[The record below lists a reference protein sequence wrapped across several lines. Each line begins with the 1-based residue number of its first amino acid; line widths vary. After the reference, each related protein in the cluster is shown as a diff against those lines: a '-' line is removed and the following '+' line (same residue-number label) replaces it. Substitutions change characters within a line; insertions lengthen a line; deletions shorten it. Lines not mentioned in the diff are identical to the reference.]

1 MDGWEKVYTGV
12 SASPRKL
19 NERLLKRRWGKE
31 GNKERRRRGR
41 GEEREG
47 KRRRRRRRRRS
58 GREWRGNLGG
68 VEEDKPGRFLGRVK
82 RGSFRKKGVPYHTV
96 WYIYTVQQFS

>member
-1 MDGWEKVYTGV
+1 MDGREKVYTGV

-47 KRRRRRRRRRS
+47 KRRRRS
-58 GREWRGNLGG
+58 GREWRVNLGG

-82 RGSFRKKGVPYHTV
+82 R
-96 WYIYTVQQFS
+96 